1 MSDSQQSPGFDFSST
16 QVLADALH
24 SQLLARRR
32 ATLEHDIKNVVH
44 GLMSGTELLA
54 KSLTASSA
62 RITPAEC
69 LNLLQQQLGRVQT
82 TLNRILDEVAPPPQ
96 AVADVDL
103 AELVTECTHAL
114 RHQLQSFRPQS
125 HVTAGLTVR
134 VPRARCKDILLF
146 VLLDCLD
153 RAPAHSNI
161 VIAAHELREQRVVKL
176 LVRHSDAASAGST
189 TLPAAIAPLL
199 ATEHARV
206 ELSTTGDERTVAVT
220 LPLAVAVAASTDVL
234 FVDANRDAAD
244 SLVMLAQLDGL
255 GAAACYDIRAAAAVV
270 QAQAPRAVIVDLDGS
285 VDSRSLVRTIRSEH
299 STSPRVIGLSHS
311 HFESIPGVDAYLRK
325 PLELAALRRA
335 IGHSIG

>member
-1 MSDSQQSPGFDFSST
+1 MSDSQQGSASSPGFDFSSV
-16 QVLADALH
+16 QVLADALR

-69 LNLLQQQLGRVQT
+69 LRLLQQQLGRVQT
-82 TLNRILDEVAPPPQ
+82 TLNHILDEVAPLPQ
-96 AVADVDL
+96 PVADVDL
-103 AELVTECTHAL
+103 AELVHECTHAL
-114 RHQLQSFRPQS
+114 RHQLQSFRPQMQ
-125 HVTAGLTVR
+125 VPAGLTVR

-146 VLLDCLD
+146 VLLDCID

-161 VIAAHELREQRVVKL
+161 ILAAHELRDERLVKL
-176 LVRHSDAASAGST
+176 SVRHGEDVSASST
-189 TLPAAIAPLL
+189 PIATIAPLL

-206 ELSTTGDERTVAVT
+206 ELVSTAGERIVEVT
-220 LPLAVAVAASTDVL
+220 LPLATAASTSTDVL

-244 SLVMLAQLDGL
+244 SLVMLVQLDGL
-255 GAAACYDIRAAAAVV
+255 GAEACYDVRAAAAVV
-270 QAQAPRAVIVDLDGS
+270 QSKAPKAVVVDLDGS

-299 STSPRVIGLSHS
+299 ATSPRVIGLSHA
-311 HFESIPGVDAYLRK
+311 HFEAVPGVDAYLRK
-325 PLELAALRRA
+325 PLDVAALRRA
-335 IGHSIG
+335 IG

>member
-1 MSDSQQSPGFDFSST
+1 MSDSQQGPGFDFSSV

-54 KSLTASSA
+54 KSLATGSA

-69 LNLLQQQLGRVQT
+69 LGLLQQQLGRAQT

-96 AVADVDL
+96 AVANVDL
-103 AELVTECTHAL
+103 AELVGECTHAL

-125 HVTAGLTVR
+125 HVPAGLTVR
-134 VPRARCKDILLF
+134 VARARCKDILMF

-161 VIAAHELREQRVVKL
+161 SIAAHELRDERLVKL
-176 LVRHSDAASAGST
+176 SVRHGEEAST
-189 TLPAAIAPLL
+189 TTLLATVSPLL
-199 ATEHARV
+199 ATESARV
-206 ELSTTGDERTVAVT
+206 EFVSGTGERTVEVT
-220 LPLAVAVAASTDVL
+220 LPLATAAATSTDLL

-255 GAAACYDIRAAAAVV
+255 GALACYDIRAAAAVV
-270 QAQAPRAVIVDLDGS
+270 QSQSPRAVVVDLDGS
-285 VDSRSLVRTIRSEH
+285 VDSRSLVRSIRSEGA
-299 STSPRVIGLSHS
+299 TSPRVIGLSHS
-311 HFESIPGVDAYLRK
+311 HFEAVPGVDAYLRK
-325 PLELAALRRA
+325 PLDIAALRRA
-335 IGHSIG
+335 IG